1 MSLLILILLP
11 IIVLAIFIV
20 RSVSRPQS
28 ETQSHSLQ
36 EPRHFDGLFAKER
49 EQEAAELQK
58 AEAEIRREAQRM
70 ELLARAWVN
79 DETCLDDAHAFGER
93 DLYNEVLDAHVIA
106 TGGNA
111 EVLKSI
117 MEYIVDSGALRAT
130 PDFATRMLDQFP
142 GRCEQRTLADLIYL
156 AALSDDPEVFERAID
171 QARTGYRS
179 GRILRTNSRDFLAI
193 IEHSYWLLSP
203 EVRYSGTGFLLK
215 RLVADVRRE
224 LAVGTRL
231 SA

>member
-20 RSVSRPQS
+20 RSVSRPQG
-28 ETQSHSLQ
+28 QSQSYSFQ
-36 EPRHFDGLFAKER
+36 EPRQFDGLFAEER
-49 EQEAAELQK
+49 ELEAAELRK
-58 AEAEIRREAQRM
+58 AEAEIRREELRM
-70 ELLARAWVN
+70 ELLTRAWAN
-79 DETCLDDAHAFGER
+79 DESCLDEAHAAGER
-93 DLYNEVLDAHVIA
+93 DLYNEVLDAHIA
-106 TGGNA
+106 SAGGKA

-130 PDFATRMLDQFP
+130 PEFANRMLDQFP
-142 GRCEQRTLADLIYL
+142 GRCEQRTLADLVYL
-156 AALSDDPEVFERAID
+156 AALSDDARVFERAIEL
-171 QARTGYRS
+171 ARTGYRS
-179 GRILRTNSRDFLAI
+179 GRIVRTNARDFLTI
-193 IEHSYWLLSP
+193 IEHAYWLLSP